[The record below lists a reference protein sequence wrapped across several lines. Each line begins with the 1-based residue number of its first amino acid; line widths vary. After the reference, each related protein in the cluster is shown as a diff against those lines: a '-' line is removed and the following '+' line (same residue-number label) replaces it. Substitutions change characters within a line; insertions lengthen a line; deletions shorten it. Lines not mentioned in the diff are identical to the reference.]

1 MFHSSARQ
9 NMPELVGI
17 TVSVISLSIL
27 LHGSSATPLLS
38 FYQRQKIFWRRARK
52 ISANQASE

>member
-1 MFHSSARQ
+1 
-9 NMPELVGI
+9 MPELVGI